1 MSSAP
6 VREPIRVGVLGAT
19 GKVGSVIC
27 AAVLASE
34 DMTLV
39 SAVGASGSGRVAGG
53 VPVHNDPRS
62 LVDDGCDVVVDFS
75 TARVSTEVVPMLA
88 AAGVHVVVGT
98 SGLDTAA
105 VDTIRAATADDGS
118 GDGGGDGDGGRSGGH
133 VAIVPNFAIS
143 AVLMQ
148 RFAELAAPHFDR
160 VEIIEFHH
168 DGKADAPSGTA
179 VATAERI
186 AAARGEWPADPTVQA
201 SLAGARGAVGPAGIP
216 IHAVR
221 MRGMNAHQEVILGAQ
236 GQTLTLRQ
244 DSFDR
249 TSYVP
254 GVLLAVRRIPEFPGL
269 TLGLDA
275 FL

>member
-1 MSSAP
+1 MTA
-6 VREPIRVGVLGAT
+6 ELIRVGVLGAT
-19 GKVGSVIC
+19 GKVGRVVC
-27 AAVLASE
+27 NAVVAAD

-39 SAVGASGSGRVAGG
+39 SAVGATGSGQIGG
-53 VPVHNDPRS
+53 VRVHNDPRS
-62 LVDDGCDVVVDFS
+62 LVDDRCDVVVDFS
-75 TARVSTEVVPMLA
+75 TTPTATAAVPMLA

-98 SGLDTAA
+98 SGLDDAA
-105 VDTIRAATADDGS
+105 VERIRAAT
-118 GDGGGDGDGGRSGGH
+118 DGGGN

-148 RFAELAAPHFDR
+148 RFAELAAAHFDR

-179 VATAERI
+179 IATAERI
-186 AAARGEWPADPTVQA
+186 AAASGEWPADPTAQE
-201 SLAGARGAVGPAGIP
+201 SLSGARGAVGPAGIP
-216 IHAVR
+216 IHSVR
-221 MRGMNAHQEVILGAQ
+221 MRGMNAHQEVIFGAE

-254 GVLLAVRRIPEFPGL
+254 GVLLAVRRIHEFPGL
-269 TLGLDA
+269 TVGLDE
-275 FL
+275 LL

>member
-1 MSSAP
+1 
-6 VREPIRVGVLGAT
+6 
-19 GKVGSVIC
+19 
-27 AAVLASE
+27 
-34 DMTLV
+34 
-39 SAVGASGSGRVAGG
+39 
-53 VPVHNDPRS
+53 
-62 LVDDGCDVVVDFS
+62 
-75 TARVSTEVVPMLA
+75 MLA

-186 AAARGEWPADPTVQA
+186 AAARARPADPTVQRRSPA
-201 SLAGARGAVGPAGIP
+201 QCRRPAGIP

-221 MRGMNAHQEVILGAQ
+221 MRMNHIRGDPRRQ

-244 DSFDR
+244 DSFDHQLR
-249 TSYVP
+249 PRCAARRPPHPRVP
-254 GVLLAVRRIPEFPGL
+254 ASPSASTPSCSPTGPMWPELPALIRGASGVSG
-269 TLGLDA
+269 
-275 FL
+275 